1 MLVLEELFRSQK
13 AMSSSHFNLRF
24 QRGLSWLKK
33 STDLDE
39 CPEFKFMSLWI
50 AFRAIHV
57 AEGEEPSALTRIFLQ
72 EIYHSDQNGRI
83 ATLLWGKLQ
92 QSILSL
98 LHSPYL
104 YTEFWQY
111 QHQEINQ
118 HTWQNHFIAEKN
130 QIENA
135 VQQHHSMEIL
145 ARIFQGLHV
154 LHEQISLGGMS
165 YQSAIYQK
173 YIQESGQILSRFL
186 PVFMYILLENITHFE
201 VEKPFYPTISMC

>member
-104 YTEFWQY
+104 YTEFG
-111 QHQEINQ
+111 N
-118 HTWQNHFIAEKN
+118 
-130 QIENA
+130 
-135 VQQHHSMEIL
+135 
-145 ARIFQGLHV
+145 
-154 LHEQISLGGMS
+154 ISIRKLISIHG
-165 YQSAIYQK
+165 K
-173 YIQESGQILSRFL
+173 T
-186 PVFMYILLENITHFE
+186 ILLLKKIRLKMLYNNIIRWKF
-201 VEKPFYPTISMC
+201 